1 MDVLIRS
8 GWPEEAA
15 VPRAIFVNKFVFSYL
30 EVSKHENKKSL
41 IIRKSSSV
49 SSPYFQIS
57 LETSFA
63 FFAF

>member
-15 VPRAIFVNKFVFSYL
+15 VPRAIFVNKFVFSFL
-30 EVSKHENKKSL
+30 EVFKHENKKSL

-49 SSPYFQIS
+49 SSPYFQI
-57 LETSFA
+57 ETSFA